1 MSNREER
8 GNRVGTEQKGEWLTN
23 SFDAFPVSGYKGR
36 YVGRVTRTLL
46 DISWRKRGNFEENE
60 RDAFECFYES
70 GTLRVSRDLQCVTWI
85 KIDRGVLY
93 KRDIR
98 ACKVLGNLK
107 QKNEKDEI
115 RNLQEFCLRVV
126 EYSVA
131 ICYNFTFR
139 RQFCSQLSAVMIIIN
154 LFNCR

>member
-46 DISWRKRGNFEENE
+46 DISWRKRGNFENE

-107 QKNEKDEI
+107 QKTKRTKFEI
-115 RNLQEFCLRVV
+115 CKSFAYAWLNILSQFVIISPFDDN
-126 EYSVA
+126 SVA
-131 ICYNFTFR
+131 SYLPFW
-139 RQFCSQLSAVMIIIN
+139 LS
-154 LFNCR
+154 

>member
-8 GNRVGTEQKGEWLTN
+8 GDRVGNEQKGEWLTN

-60 RDAFECFYES
+60 RDAFERFYES

-107 QKNEKDEI
+107 QKTKRTKFEI
-115 RNLQEFCLRVV
+115 CESFAYACLNILSQFVV
-126 EYSVA
+126 ISTLYDNSVVS
-131 ICYNFTFR
+131 YLPLW
-139 RQFCSQLSAVMIIIN
+139 LS
-154 LFNCR
+154 